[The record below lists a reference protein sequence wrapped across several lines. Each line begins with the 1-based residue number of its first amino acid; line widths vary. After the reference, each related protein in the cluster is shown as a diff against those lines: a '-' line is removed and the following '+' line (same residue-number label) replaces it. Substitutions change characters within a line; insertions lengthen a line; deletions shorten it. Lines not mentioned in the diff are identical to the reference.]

1 MKEVDDAAAA
11 AAAGRRR
18 AHSLPKSFDMFV
30 GVN

>member
-1 MKEVDDAAAA
+1 VKEVDDAAA